1 MKRIAIIIL
10 IFLSFLFSV
19 YFLFPKYSEFKSLK
33 GKVSEKESIIQE
45 REAYFLY
52 LEDTL
57 KTLEKY
63 ETAVKKINSA
73 LPDTSLPTSLL
84 SYLQKKSSENGLI
97 LKALSQVKT
106 AEAGATEGSEES
118 RIKESHFSL
127 SLTGSLPSFESF
139 LKTLEKSSRMIEVED
154 VSLGQSQGG
163 LLEINLSL
171 KVYSY

>member
-19 YFLFPKYSEFKSLK
+19 YFLFPKYSDFKSLK
-33 GKVSEKESIIQE
+33 GKVFEKESLLQE

-52 LEDTL
+52 LEETV

-63 ETAVKKINSA
+63 KEALKKINSA
-73 LPDTSLPTSLL
+73 LPDTPLPASLL

-97 LKALSQVKT
+97 LKALGQVKT
-106 AEAGATEGSEES
+106 SGAEAVES
-118 RIKESHFSL
+118 KIKESHL
-127 SLTGSLPSFESF
+127 SLALAGSLPSLESF

-154 VSLGQSQGG
+154 ISLGQFQEG